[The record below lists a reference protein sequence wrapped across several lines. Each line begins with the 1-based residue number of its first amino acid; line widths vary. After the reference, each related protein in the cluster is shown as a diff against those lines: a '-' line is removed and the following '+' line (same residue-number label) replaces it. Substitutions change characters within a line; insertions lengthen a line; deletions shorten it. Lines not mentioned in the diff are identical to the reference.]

1 VITNDAVILGI
12 LASILGLVFYT
23 SHSEHP
29 TFRAF
34 YKYVPALL
42 LCYFIPALLNS
53 AGIIDGEQSRLYFVA
68 SRYLLPA
75 TLVLLTLS
83 IDLDGII
90 RLGPKALIMFIT
102 GTFGIVIGGPLA
114 VLFFS
119 VVSPET
125 VGGQGPDAVWRGL
138 TTVAGSWIGGSA
150 NQAAMKEVFEVGDD
164 LFSAMV
170 AVDVIIANIWL
181 AILLYMAGESKK
193 IDERMGADTTALEEL
208 RRRVTEFQEKHAR
221 IPTLNDLMLIMA
233 VGFGVMG
240 MSHFLADAIA
250 PWIETNLP
258 FLGRFSLTSPFFWL
272 VVFATTAGLL
282 LSFSPAKK
290 LEGAGASKVGSAMLY
305 FLIAT
310 IGMNMDILAVFERP
324 GLFMVGGVWISVHAG
339 LLLLVGRLIK
349 APTFYLAVGS
359 QANVGGAASAP
370 VVASAFHPTL
380 APVGVLLA
388 VLGYALGTY
397 GAWVC
402 GQLMRV
408 AAG

>member
-1 VITNDAVILGI
+1 
-12 LASILGLVFYT
+12 
-23 SHSEHP
+23 
-29 TFRAF
+29 
-34 YKYVPALL
+34 
-42 LCYFIPALLNS
+42 
-53 AGIIDGEQSRLYFVA
+53 
-68 SRYLLPA
+68 
-75 TLVLLTLS
+75 
-83 IDLDGII
+83 
-90 RLGPKALIMFIT
+90 
-102 GTFGIVIGGPLA
+102 
-114 VLFFS
+114 
-119 VVSPET
+119 
-125 VGGQGPDAVWRGL
+125 
-138 TTVAGSWIGGSA
+138 
-150 NQAAMKEVFEVGDD
+150 
-164 LFSAMV
+164 
-170 AVDVIIANIWL
+170 
-181 AILLYMAGESKK
+181 
-193 IDERMGADTTALEEL
+193 
-208 RRRVTEFQEKHAR
+208 
-221 IPTLNDLMLIMA
+221 MLIMA

-324 GLFMVGGVWISVHAG
+324 GLFMVGGVWMAVHAG
-339 LLLLVGRLIK
+339 LLLFVGRMIK

-370 VVASAFHPTL
+370 IVASAFHPTL

-397 GAWVC
+397 GAWLC
-402 GQLMRV
+402 GQLMR
-408 AAG
+408 ASTG